1 MLVFREDIYANKER
15 EIDSIGSYLTCYLD
29 GVSLNDPD
37 IDDEY
42 LTEVLQDLQ
51 EIEAK

>member
-1 MLVFREDIYANKER
+1 MLVLNTA
-15 EIDSIGSYLTCYLD
+15 IDSMD